1 MRIHM
6 HSYIVCREHPS
17 THSST
22 HSSRHSCTHR
32 HGLEV
37 LGLESQ
43 YAAIGELDVV
53 SASCIVVARGKA
65 HSAMQLRL
73 GLQPVDL
80 DLLAHVWRRCRL
92 TRKV

>member
-1 MRIHM
+1 M

-17 THSST
+17 
-22 HSSRHSCTHR
+22 THR

-53 SASCIVVARGKA
+53 AASCIVVARGKA
-65 HSAMQLRL
+65 LSAIQLRL

-80 DLLAHVWRRCRL
+80 DLLAQVWRLCRL
-92 TRKV
+92 TRKSDVTCKPHRVT